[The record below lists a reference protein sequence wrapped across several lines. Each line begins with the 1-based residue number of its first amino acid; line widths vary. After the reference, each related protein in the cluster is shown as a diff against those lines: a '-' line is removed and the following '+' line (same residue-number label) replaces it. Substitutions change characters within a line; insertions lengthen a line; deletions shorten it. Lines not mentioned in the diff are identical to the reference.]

1 MRKMLFI
8 FAAVLLS
15 SIGLHAGN
23 TITYKASAQLPGTTL
38 SVGAYTFGPAITSH
52 TFSNGTGTITCEG
65 EITQIG
71 ISAFSNCRSLT
82 SIDIPNS
89 VTTIDINAF
98 LNCTSLTS
106 IEIPSSVKAMTF
118 NVFYGCTGLI
128 SVIVNWTDAQSIIPL
143 DRSAFE
149 EIANGAGPAG
159 AMLYVPMGTA
169 DLYQQADGWKDFG
182 SIAIS
187 IPRNTITYTASE
199 RLPGYN
205 YSLEIGAITFGP
217 AITSHTFSNGTGT
230 ITCSGEI
237 TWIGMHAFENCM
249 SLSSITIPNSVIE
262 IDYSA
267 FEDCSKL
274 TSITIPNSVTTIA
287 IRAFFGAGLT
297 SITIPNSVT
306 EIGYSAF
313 WGCRD
318 LKSVTISNSVT
329 TIAEQTFNRC
339 SSLTLVNIP
348 NSVTTIKNMAF
359 RACTSLT
366 SIVIPAS
373 VKQIEWGTFMESSNL
388 QSVYCYALTPPS
400 RVGGT
405 IFTNQPTV
413 YTFNTGAYIESW
425 SELPASC
432 FKPMPP
438 VVVGDLKYEFF
449 DGNKARVVAK
459 EGGYTGNIVIPNQIT
474 YQGMN
479 FAVTEIGMDAFW
491 QCSNLSSVTIPNSVT
506 TIGQSAFF
514 ETGLTSVTIPAS
526 VKEIGTWAFKNCTQL
541 KDLQFAERTDAIKI
555 GTYAFENMALE
566 EVVIPDWMINIPEGM
581 FYNNQKLETI
591 YLHEGIDSIGYRPF
605 GLCPFKYI
613 ISMSQTPPALA
624 EGAFEGHN
632 KDADVIVYLLSNDAV
647 VAYQNSDW
655 SKYFTTFVTNV
666 NYRITSS
673 STAELTYVI
682 PEEKIITI
690 PTMVAISGSFY
701 QVTGIGEEAFKDNT
715 MLESVS
721 LPPSIQY
728 IGNDAFSGCTQLKQ
742 TNSRFWEDLQ
752 TIGDRAFYGCS
763 ALDSIVIPEGVQ
775 SIGNGAFMECQ
786 NLVHLSLLTGLKIIP
801 NDCFRHC
808 YNLRDELIIPEGV
821 DTIGVYAFNTDTA
834 LKKVYL
840 PSTLKELRYGAFAGT
855 ALREV
860 ICLAPTPPTLVGA
873 TFGTKDSAL
882 SVYLPNRDIIS
893 IYKNSQWGGRGTGF
907 TGCWLEFFD
916 LMAEENKQYLYLV
929 AGDNE
934 EAKAIASAYCDSID
948 NYANNSEDVQQ
959 YTNTAL
965 GKIDKITLAAY
976 KQNLIDSLA
985 NYAKSKGE
993 NIQAQ
998 QIAEQYAPQI
1008 RNAYFRQDA
1017 EQLFTEAMKK
1027 ITDIFELIALK
1038 ENYITLLRKQ
1048 AGNDPDLQKVAAD
1061 YGALIQLAET
1071 KDEAYDLYTR
1081 AQMRIEANKKI
1092 KEDWKGGSSKVGDR
1106 TCITT
1111 KGYIDNH

>member
-1 MRKMLFI
+1 MRKILFI
-8 FAAVLLS
+8 FAAVLLGS
-15 SIGLHAGN
+15 VGLHAGN
-23 TITYKASAQLPGTTL
+23 TITYKATERLQGYRGGLDEGKT
-38 SVGAYTFGPAITSH
+38 TFGPAITSH
-52 TFSNGTGTITCEG
+52 TFSNGKGTITCSG
-65 EITQIG
+65 EITKIG
-71 ISAFSNCRSLT
+71 INAFSDCRSLT

-98 LNCTSLTS
+98 LYCTSLTS

-143 DRSAFE
+143 DWSAFE
-149 EIANGAGPAG
+149 EIANGVGPAG
-159 AMLYVPMGTA
+159 AMLYVPMGTV
-169 DLYQQADGWKDFG
+169 DLYKQADGWKNFG

-187 IPRNTITYTASE
+187 IPRNTITYTASAQ
-199 RLPGYN
+199 LSGAQFNPG
-205 YSLEIGAITFGP
+205 STTFGP

-230 ITCSGEI
+230 ITCSNEI
-237 TWIGMHAFENCM
+237 TMIGDGTFHDASITSIILPASVTKIGMGAFENCGQ
-249 SLSSITIPNSVIE
+249 LQSITLPHSVSI
-262 IDYSA
+262 IGNGA
-267 FEDCSKL
+267 FQF
-274 TSITIPNSVTTIA
+274 T
-287 IRAFFGAGLT
+287 GLT
-297 SITIPNSVT
+297 SITIPASVEQIDAWAFQQCPNLKEVIIQSSSHLT
-306 EIGYSAF
+306 SIGGYAFSNCSA
-313 WGCRD
+313 
-318 LKSVTISNSVT
+318 
-329 TIAEQTFNRC
+329 
-339 SSLTLVNIP
+339 LTSIIIP
-348 NSVTTIKNMAF
+348 NSVTK
-359 RACTSLT
+359 
-366 SIVIPAS
+366 
-373 VKQIEWGTFMESSNL
+373 
-388 QSVYCYALTPPS
+388 
-400 RVGGT
+400 
-405 IFTNQPTV
+405 
-413 YTFNTGAYIESW
+413 
-425 SELPASC
+425 
-432 FKPMPP
+432 
-438 VVVGDLKYEFF
+438 
-449 DGNKARVVAK
+449 
-459 EGGYTGNIVIPNQIT
+459 
-474 YQGMN
+474 
-479 FAVTEIGMDAFW
+479 IGERAFW
-491 QCSNLSSVTIPNSVT
+491 GC
-506 TIGQSAFF
+506 
-514 ETGLTSVTIPAS
+514 GLTSVTIPAS
-526 VKEIGTWAFKNCTQL
+526 VKEIGFVAFKNCTQL
-541 KDLQFAERTDAIKI
+541 KDLQFADRTDAINI
-555 GTYAFENMALE
+555 GTYAFENIALE

-581 FYNNQKLETI
+581 FYNNPKLETI
-591 YLHEGIDSIGYRPF
+591 YLHEGINSIGYRPF
-605 GLCPFKYI
+605 GACPLKYI

-624 EGAFEGHN
+624 EGAFEGYDEDD
-632 KDADVIVYLLSNDAV
+632 KVIVYVPSQDAKE
-647 VAYQNSDW
+647 AYQNSDW
-655 SKYFTTFVTNV
+655 SKCFTTFVTNI

-673 STAELTYVI
+673 STAELTYVV

-715 MLESVS
+715 VLESVS

-728 IGNDAFSGCTQLKQ
+728 IGNDAFSGCTKLKQ

-752 TIGDRAFYGCS
+752 TIGDSAFYGCC

-775 SIGNGAFMECQ
+775 TIGKSAFMECK
-786 NLVHLSLLTGLKIIP
+786 NLVYLSLPTGPKIIP
-801 NDCFRHC
+801 DDCFRHC

-840 PSTLKELRYGAFAGT
+840 PSTLKALRYGAFAGT

-860 ICLAPTPPTLVGA
+860 ICLAPTPPTLVWA

-882 SVYLPNRDIIS
+882 SVYLPNREIIS
-893 IYKNSQWGGRGTGF
+893 LYKKSDWNSDWRGMDTGA
-907 TGCWLEFFD
+907 GCRVEFFD
-916 LMAEENKQYLYLV
+916 LMAEQNKQYLYLV

-1071 KDEAYDLYTR
+1071 KEEAYVLY
-1081 AQMRIEANKKI
+1081 AKADMRIEANKKI